1 MRQRAGKRASA
12 CHTRCVWKEYGLKVN
27 PRDLAVFILLCEQDV
42 GNKVVP
48 VEEPSLPED
57 IQDVEDRGG
66 IGFLN
71 P

>member
-1 MRQRAGKRASA
+1 
-12 CHTRCVWKEYGLKVN
+12 VWKEYGLKVN